1 MINLVLFHAIV
12 FMAIIASVMGAVSIL
27 RGLRIFDLKI
37 NTRNF
42 MYVGAC
48 CAMCFGIIGAVVC
61 LESLLMTKWHYIA
74 AALLSVVGIS
84 ATIHLSVD
92 FSDRLRI
99 STRN

>member
-1 MINLVLFHAIV
+1 MVYLVLFHVMV
-12 FMAIIASVMGAVSIL
+12 FAAIIASVMGAASIL

-61 LESLLMTKWHYIA
+61 LESLMMTKWHFVA
-74 AALLSVVGIS
+74 ATLLGLVGFCAIV
-84 ATIHLSVD
+84 HLSLD

-99 STRN
+99 TARN